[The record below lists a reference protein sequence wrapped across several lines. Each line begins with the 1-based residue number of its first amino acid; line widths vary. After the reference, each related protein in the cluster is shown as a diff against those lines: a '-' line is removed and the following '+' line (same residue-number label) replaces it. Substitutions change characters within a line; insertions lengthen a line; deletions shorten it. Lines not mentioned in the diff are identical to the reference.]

1 MSSSSKK
8 TARELSLGGA
18 IEALKNGQAIYGA
31 LKSTSSAYG
40 KVESAYEVFREQ
52 VGKLAAEL
60 KDAGYSAEMLSPL
73 SPKEGST
80 LQEKALFSFL
90 NHAIVETRMTK
101 READLYRV
109 EKPKGDATVKVGGK
123 RFNCDGKVGDDGK
136 KRPSTEAGRQRA
148 LKQSMPKRRERLVGA
163 IKRAMRELDDSAPS
177 GRTPNRSGQWIIVR
191 QERLEAEIAQLKK
204 ATAEQLDGTDAIACQ
219 MFLERALDCLKGKL
233 PKSVIA
239 KYRAVK

>member
-1 MSSSSKK
+1 MSSTSKK

-18 IEALKNGQAIYGA
+18 IEALTNGQAIYGA

-40 KVESAYEVFREQ
+40 KFESAYEVFREQ
-52 VGKLAAEL
+52 VGKFAATL
-60 KDAGYSAEMLSPL
+60 KDAGYSAEMLSHL
-73 SPKEGST
+73 APKEGST

-90 NHAIVETRMTK
+90 NHAIVDTRMTK

-109 EKPKGDATVKVGGK
+109 EKPKGDATVKVAGK

-148 LKQSMPKRRERLVGA
+148 LKQTMPKRRERLVGA
-163 IKRAMRELDDSAPS
+163 IKRAMRDLDPTDTKS
-177 GRTPNRSGQWIIVR
+177 PNRKGAWVIVR
-191 QERLEAEIAQLKK
+191 QERLEAEITQLKK
-204 ATAEQLDGTDAIACQ
+204 ATPEQLDGTDAIACQ
-219 MFLERALDCLKGKL
+219 MFLEKALDCLKGKL